1 MLYSCSFLKNIYNH
15 TTKEVNFH
23 VFQIQYWKRWK
34 ILNPSSNFV
43 FLLKCCYFF
52 MLSCQKIKIRGWP
65 CRQLVDFFLFFFLLS
80 EALLHFNQN
89 IVSLW
94 CCCWCRGGRFPFS
107 VHTQTETEEGPRR
120 RETRVYSLLLSF
132 SFHSLWC
139 RSSSSLIGAVQSAD
153 SPFMADGGR
162 VGSGLL
168 ECWHVPIRA
177 TVLHYSISA
186 RQHTVSPS
194 IANSNHPLKEN

>member
-1 MLYSCSFLKNIYNH
+1 M
-15 TTKEVNFH
+15 
-23 VFQIQYWKRWK
+23 
-34 ILNPSSNFV
+34 
-43 FLLKCCYFF
+43 
-52 MLSCQKIKIRGWP
+52 
-65 CRQLVDFFLFFFLLS
+65 
-80 EALLHFNQN
+80 LHFNQN

-107 VHTQTETEEGPRR
+107 VHTQTETEEGPRG
-120 RETRVYSLLLSF
+120 RETRVFSRLLSF

-177 TVLHYSISA
+177 TVLHYSISGSELLQGLKGE
-186 RQHTVSPS
+186 RSLKQDTVGFLFCLLLFHWRFPIYLSDQV
-194 IANSNHPLKEN
+194 IEDIKDVDL